1 MALTVQTNVSS
12 LNAQRN
18 LGKSGGALATSMQR
32 LSSGLRINSAKDDA
46 AGLQISNRLTSQISG
61 LNVAI
66 RNAGD
71 GISLAQTAE
80 GALQESTN
88 ILHRMRDLSIQ
99 AANGSNSPEDRRAIQ
114 EEVTQLQQELTRIAE
129 STTFGER
136 KLLDGSFGTE
146 SFQVGAKSFETV
158 SMGLSSFAAG
168 DIGSYELD
176 IQGAPYVIGDLGDD
190 GAVGGAGAD
199 ADTPATGGEGF
210 GSVGASSSTG
220 GTVEIVSSEGISNP
234 IGGSTAKELA
244 SNINSS
250 DSSAKADARTLTQ
263 LDFTAFGTSG
273 TSVSFKL
280 TGSNSDPIQ
289 ISATAKS
296 NDVSAVVNEINK
308 ISGKTGITAEAINN
322 KVVLTSEA
330 GDDIAIADYQSTADT
345 TMRAL
350 GYEGEELPDTHVLSE
365 TASAATPVAPEASAT
380 GVASGVVR
388 LSSSLNYTVE
398 GNDTKIMPIANDV
411 QSAELK
417 SVDSID
423 VSEPIGAQL
432 SIEIIDSALAYIDS
446 NRANM
451 GAIQN
456 RMESTISNLSNVV
469 ENNSAARSRIRDTDF
484 AIETAT
490 MTKNQILQQAGTSIL
505 SQANQIPQAAV
516 QLLGG

>member
-18 LGKSGGALATSMQR
+18 LGKSGTALATSMQR

-61 LNVAI
+61 LNVAV

-114 EEVTQLQQELTRIAE
+114 EEVTQLQQEITRIADT
-129 STTFGER
+129 TTFGER

-146 SFQVGAKSFETV
+146 SFQVGAKSFETIQ
-158 SMGLSSFAAG
+158 MGLSSFSSD
-168 DIGSYELD
+168 DIGTYQLD
-176 IQGAPYVIGDLGDD
+176 IQGADSATGIGF
-190 GAVGGAGAD
+190 GAVGAASTTAGN
-199 ADTPATGGEGF
+199 
-210 GSVGASSSTG
+210 VN
-220 GTVEIVSSEGISNP
+220 IISSEGPSGNLS
-234 IGGSTAKELA
+234 GSTAKELA
-244 SNINSS
+244 ANINAS
-250 DSSAKADARTLTQ
+250 DSSAKADARTLTE
-263 LDFTAFGTSG
+263 LDFAAFTTA
-273 TSVSFKL
+273 TSVSFDL
-280 TGSNSDPIQ
+280 QGSNSTPISL
-289 ISATAKS
+289 SAT
-296 NDVSAVVNEINK
+296 VSDTDPSALVNEINK
-308 ISGKTGITAEAINN
+308 ISGKTGITAETVDN

-330 GDDIAIADYQSTADT
+330 GDDIAIGTYVSTQNTDMT
-345 TMRAL
+345 AL
-350 GYEGEELPDTHVLSE
+350 DYEGNARTDSHTLDQTPTAPD
-365 TASAATPVAPEASAT
+365 AAT
-380 GVASGVVR
+380 GVATGVVR
-388 LSSSLNYTVE
+388 LSSSLNYTVT
-398 GNDTKIMPIANDV
+398 GDSVAI
-411 QSAELK
+411 SAVVNAVDSASLK

-423 VSEPIGAQL
+423 VSDPLGAQL
-432 SIEIIDSALAYIDS
+432 SIEIIDSALAFIDS
-446 NRANM
+446 NRASM

-456 RMESTISNLSNVV
+456 RLESTISNLSNVV

-484 AIETAT
+484 AIETAM

>member
-18 LGKSGGALATSMQR
+18 LGKSGSALATSMQR

-114 EEVTQLQQELTRIAE
+114 EEVTQLQQEITRIADT
-129 STTFGER
+129 TTFGER

-158 SMGLSSFAAG
+158 QMGLSSFTSA
-168 DIGSYELD
+168 DIGSYQLD
-176 IQGAPYVIGDLGDD
+176 VQAAD
-190 GAVGGAGAD
+190 GAAVVGY
-199 ADTPATGGEGF
+199 
-210 GSVGASSSTG
+210 
-220 GTVEIVSSEGISNP
+220 GTVGSGTLANVNTGTDNLIITSSEGSTTALTGQSAKDLETAINDS
-234 IGGSTAKELA
+234 GSST
-244 SNINSS
+244 
-250 DSSAKADARTLTQ
+250 KADARTGLQ
-263 LDFTAFGTSG
+263 LDFADFTAA
-273 TSVSFKL
+273 TSVSFEL
-280 TGSNSDPIQ
+280 TGSNGTPIQ
-289 ISATAKS
+289 LSATVKDD
-296 NDVSAVVNEINK
+296 DVDAIVNEINK
-308 ISGKTGITAEAINN
+308 ISGKTGITAEAKDN
-322 KVVLTSEA
+322 KLILTSEA
-330 GDDIAIADYQSTADT
+330 GDDIKIDNYVSTSDTTLNSLDYEGNPRTDTFDLVEGVALTESAIAT
-345 TMRAL
+345 
-350 GYEGEELPDTHVLSE
+350 
-365 TASAATPVAPEASAT
+365 
-380 GVASGVVR
+380 GVVR
-388 LSSSLNYTVE
+388 LSSSLNYTVTGSNVNVMPTATVTSANLE
-398 GNDTKIMPIANDV
+398 PVDT
-411 QSAELK
+411 
-417 SVDSID
+417 ID
-423 VSEPIGAQL
+423 VSTALGAQL
-432 SIEIIDSALAYIDS
+432 SIEVIDSALAFIDS

-484 AIETAT
+484 AIETAM

>member
-1 MALTVQTNVSS
+1 MALTVQTNVAS
-12 LNAQRN
+12 LNSQRN
-18 LGKSGGALATSMQR
+18 LGKSGNALATSMQR

-114 EEVTQLQQELTRIAE
+114 EEVTQLQQEITRIADT
-129 STTFGER
+129 TTFGER

-158 SMGLSSFAAG
+158 SMGLSSFSSD
-168 DIGSYELD
+168 DIGAYQLD
-176 IQGAPYVIGDLGDD
+176 IQGA
-190 GAVGGAGAD
+190 
-199 ADTPATGGEGF
+199 DTATGVGY
-210 GSVGASSSTG
+210 GSVGSTNTTA
-220 GTVEIVSSEGISNP
+220 GTVTIVSSEGQSDP
-234 IGGSTAKELA
+234 IDGGTAAAGSAKQLA
-244 SNINSS
+244 DNINNS

-263 LDFTAFGTSG
+263 LDFAAFGTG
-273 TSVSFKL
+273 TSVSFEL
-280 TGSNSDPIQ
+280 QGSNADPISL
-289 ISATAKS
+289 SATVS
-296 NDVSAVVNEINK
+296 STDVSAMVNEINK
-308 ISGKTGITAEAINN
+308 ISGKTGIVAESNGG
-322 KVVLTSEA
+322 KMVLTSEA
-330 GDDIAIADYQSTADT
+330 GDNINLSDYTSTATTVMKPMDYQGTERSDSFSLTA
-345 TMRAL
+345 AK
-350 GYEGEELPDTHVLSE
+350 PD
-365 TASAATPVAPEASAT
+365 
-380 GVASGVVR
+380 GVATGVVR
-388 LSSSLNYTVE
+388 LSSSLNYTVT
-398 GNDTKIMPIANDV
+398 GTDAKIMPVATQVD
-411 QSAELK
+411 SAKLK

-423 VSEPIGAQL
+423 VGDSIGAQL
-432 SIEIIDSALAYIDS
+432 SIEIIDSALAFIDS

-451 GAIQN
+451 GAMQN

-484 AIETAT
+484 AIETAV

-505 SQANQIPQAAV
+505 SQANQIPQAAI

>member
-1 MALTVQTNVSS
+1 MALTVQTNVTS

-99 AANGSNSPEDRRAIQ
+99 AANGSNSPSDRRAIQ

-146 SFQVGAKSFETV
+146 SFQVGAKSFETIQ
-158 SMGLSSFAAG
+158 MGLSSFAAA
-168 DIGSYELD
+168 DIGSYSLD
-176 IQGAPYVIGDLGDD
+176 IQGLNGAAGIGY
-190 GAVGGAGAD
+190 
-199 ADTPATGGEGF
+199 
-210 GSVGASSSTG
+210 GSVGVSNSVAG
-220 GTVEIVSSEGISNP
+220 GDLDITSSEGTVTGLLGP
-234 IGGSTAKELA
+234 TAKKLA
-244 SNINSS
+244 ESINNS
-250 DSSAKADARTLTQ
+250 DSSTKADARTLTR
-263 LDFTAFGTSG
+263 LDFSDFTSE

-280 TGSNSDPIQ
+280 EGRNSTPLQ
-289 ISATAKS
+289 ISATVKDDDMA
-296 NDVSAVVNEINK
+296 ALVNEVNK
-308 ISGKTGITAEAINN
+308 ISGKTGITAEVVKGNF
-322 KVVLTSEA
+322 VLTNEN
-330 GDDIAIADYQSTADT
+330 GEDIKISDYVSSKTT
-345 TMRAL
+345 TMQAMD
-350 GYEGEELPDTHVLSE
+350 YEGAVRSGTYDLTG
-365 TASAATPVAPEASAT
+365 TAPADKGVAT
-380 GVASGVVR
+380 GTVR

-398 GNDTKIMPIANDV
+398 GSTTAVMKDTSVTSANLDP
-411 QSAELK
+411 
-417 SVDSID
+417 VDEID
-423 VSEPIGAQL
+423 VGSALGAQL
-432 SIEIIDSALAYIDS
+432 SIEVIDSALAFIDS
-446 NRANM
+446 TRASM

-456 RMESTISNLSNVV
+456 RLESTISNLSNVV

-484 AIETAT
+484 AVETAM

-505 SQANQIPQAAV
+505 AQANQIPQAAV

>member
-18 LGKSGGALATSMQR
+18 LGKSGASLETSMQR

-46 AGLQISNRLTSQISG
+46 AGLQISNRLTSQITG

-114 EEVTQLQQELTRIAE
+114 EEVTQLQQEITRIADT
-129 STTFGER
+129 TTFGER

-158 SMGLSSFAAG
+158 QMGLSSFAAA
-168 DIGSYELD
+168 DIGTYQLD
-176 IQGAPYVIGDLGDD
+176 IQGADS
-190 GAVGGAGAD
+190 
-199 ADTPATGGEGF
+199 ATGVGF
-210 GSVGASSSTG
+210 GSVGAASSVAG
-220 GTVEIVSSEGISNP
+220 NVNIISSEGPSGNIT
-234 IGGSTAKELA
+234 GATAKELA
-244 SNINSS
+244 ANINRS
-250 DSSAKADARTLTQ
+250 DSSAKADARTLTE
-263 LDFTAFGTSG
+263 LDFTGFPASG
-273 TSVSFKL
+273 TSVSFDL
-280 TGSNSDPIQ
+280 QGSNGTPISV
-289 ISATAKS
+289 SAT
-296 NDVSAVVNEINK
+296 VSDTDTSAIVNEINK
-308 ISGKTGITAEAINN
+308 ISGKTGIVAETINN

-330 GDDIAIADYQSTADT
+330 GDDISLSTYVSTNTAD
-345 TMRAL
+345 MKAL
-350 GYEGEELPDTHVLSE
+350 DYEGNARSDTHTLDQGGDD
-365 TASAATPVAPEASAT
+365 T
-380 GVASGVVR
+380 GVATGVVR
-388 LSSSLNYTVE
+388 LSSPLNYTVT
-398 GNDTKIMPIANDV
+398 GDDAAIMPVANQVD
-411 QSAELK
+411 SAQLE
-417 SVDSID
+417 SVDAID
-423 VSEPIGAQL
+423 VSNPLGAQL
-432 SIEIIDSALAYIDS
+432 SIEIIDSALAFIDS